1 MRRDLD
7 LVRRIL
13 LDLERR
19 GDHPEASSGW
29 SNLVEDGFEIDSIQF
44 HVQLMNDA
52 GLIQADE
59 IVPGQWWPERITWAG
74 YEFLDAARNDAL
86 WRQAKRRVERS
97 VGSAPFEIVR
107 ELLESMAK
115 EGVSLGRRS
124 QRKK

>member
-13 LDLERR
+13 LDLEGR
-19 GDHPEASSGW
+19 GGPQTSSGW
-29 SNLVEDGFEIDSIQF
+29 SHLVEQGFEVDSIQF
-44 HVQLMNDA
+44 HIQLMNDA

-59 IVPGQWWPERITWAG
+59 LVPGQWWPERVTWTG

-86 WRQAKRRVERS
+86 WHEAKRRVERS

-107 ELLESMAK
+107 ELLVSMAR
-115 EGVSLGRRS
+115 EDVTRPRRS

>member
-1 MRRDLD
+1 MRRD

-19 GDHPEASSGW
+19 GDYPEASSGW
-29 SNLVEDGFEIDSIQF
+29 SSLVEDGFEIDSIQF

-59 IVPGQWWPERITWAG
+59 IVPDQWWPERITWAG
-74 YEFLDAARNDAL
+74 YEFLDAARSDAL
-86 WRQAKRRVERS
+86 WTEAKRRVERS

-115 EGVSLGRRS
+115 EGVSRGRRS

>member
-13 LDLERR
+13 LDLEGRA
-19 GDHPEASSGW
+19 DHPETSSGW
-29 SNLVEDGFEIDSIQF
+29 SNLVDQGFELDAIQF

-59 IVPGQWWPERITWAG
+59 LVPGQWWPERVTWAG
-74 YEFLDAARNDAL
+74 YEFLDAARNETL
-86 WRQAKRRVERS
+86 WNEARRRVERS

-107 ELLESMAK
+107 ELLVSMAREDVK
-115 EGVSLGRRS
+115 RPRRS
-124 QRKK
+124 SRKK